1 MIEPLRINLC
11 AAQPVPNASEMIC
24 PQPEFFGFLCP
35 AYAGL
40 RTFISISYK
49 QARYGAAD
57 NIFGADDGT
66 S

>member
-1 MIEPLRINLC
+1 MIELLQINLC
-11 AAQPVPNASEMIC
+11 AAQLVPDAPETIC

-35 AYAGL
+35 GYAGL
-40 RTFISISYK
+40 HSFISISYK